1 LPGFSVITTII
12 DYVIINYMSDLV
24 LYRKYRP
31 QKFSE
36 VLGQSHITDTLEKA
50 IRLGNISHAY
60 LFSGTRGTGKTSVAR
75 ILAQEIKCTN
85 NDLNEID
92 AASNRGIDA
101 IRELRDSVNVL
112 PFESP
117 YKVYIIDEVHMLTKD
132 AFNALLKTLEEPP
145 RHVVFVLAT
154 TEPDRIPETIIS
166 RCQSYF
172 FKKPSQKILNEI
184 ILEVAKKEKFVL
196 EKGTEDLIALL
207 GDGSFRD
214 TLGILQKVMSSSK
227 DKKVSIEEVEKIVGV
242 PSSQMINDF
251 ILAISEKDLEKG
263 LKSIE
268 IAVKNNLNI
277 QTLIK
282 LVLYKMRAILLLRFS
297 KGADK
302 VFESEF
308 SETDFSFLKELSQE
322 KNSNVNSN
330 VISELIN
337 VSLQTKSSYIS
348 QLPLELMLIKLTKNV
363 E

>member
-1 LPGFSVITTII
+1 
-12 DYVIINYMSDLV
+12 MSDLV

-36 VLGQSHITDTLEKA
+36 VLGQKHVTDTLEKS
-50 IRLGNISHAY
+50 IQLGNISHAY

-85 NDLNEID
+85 NDLSEID

-101 IRELRDSVNVL
+101 IRELRDAVNVL

-166 RCQSYF
+166 RCQSYV

-214 TLGILQKVMSSSK
+214 ALGTLQKVMSSSK
-227 DKKVSIEEVEKIVGV
+227 DKKVSIEEVERIIGV
-242 PSSQMINDF
+242 PSSQMVNDF

-282 LVLYKMRAILLLRFS
+282 
-297 KGADK
+297 
-302 VFESEF
+302 
-308 SETDFSFLKELSQE
+308 
-322 KNSNVNSN
+322 
-330 VISELIN
+330 
-337 VSLQTKSSYIS
+337 
-348 QLPLELMLIKLTKNV
+348 
-363 E
+363 